1 MEQKIPIFDPNW
13 EFPDCNSSLNS
24 QMPMEWRAEL
34 EVALKSCPIVLQ
46 GHPSN
51 VKVTCWKIKNLASIW
66 AFPNDKHAFAF
77 SETGAV
83 FTFGKSK
90 FADNAPNK
98 FWIRNDRVMQ
108 VACGDEH
115 TALVAGKK
123 IKTLTWC
130 GLVTP
135 NGDIDQ
141 HWLRWWLVAWWHQA
155 ITGTNVHLSSVTEAQ
170 WQSVD
175 GNFTQDT
182 SATSH

>member
-1 MEQKIPIFDPNW
+1 MTYRAWSGIKELPYCFTR
-13 EFPDCNSSLNS
+13 SSIKC
-24 QMPMEWRAEL
+24 E
-34 EVALKSCPIVLQ
+34 
-46 GHPSN
+46 GHM
-51 VKVTCWKIKNLASIW
+51 CWKINNLASIW

-141 HWLRWWLVAWWHQA
+141 HWLRWCLLPDGTKPLPEPMFTYHQWARPSDNQLMA
-155 ITGTNVHLSSVTEAQ
+155 ISHKIPQLRVTKFRLKIDYPKFQSNSSEASQ
-170 WQSVD
+170 L
-175 GNFTQDT
+175 T
-182 SATSH
+182 S